1 MRTHQVECRFN
12 TEAVPGFVDITERV
26 QELLD
31 ESRIGAGQV
40 TLFSPSAGC
49 PLIANEFESGLLKDI
64 ETTLARLGG
73 PGSNG
78 RPSIGTTSLVVPAV
92 AGRLRLGTWQRV
104 LLVELEAA
112 GSRSVIVQIVGE

>member
-1 MRTHQVECRFN
+1 VKTHQVECSF
-12 TEAVPGFVDITERV
+12 TTGSVPDFVDITERV

-40 TLFSPSAGC
+40 TLFSPSSGC
-49 PLIANEFESGLLKDI
+49 SLVANERESGLLKDI

-73 PGSNG
+73 PESNG
-78 RPSIGTTSLVVPAV
+78 RPPIGSNSLVLPAV
-92 AGRLRLGTWQRV
+92 GGRLRLGTWQRV

>member
-1 MRTHQVECRFN
+1 VRTHQVECRFT
-12 TEAVPGFVDITERV
+12 TEAVPDFVDITERV

-49 PLIANEFESGLLKDI
+49 SLIANEFESGLLKDI
-64 ETTLARLGG
+64 ETTLARLAG
-73 PGSNG
+73 PGRNG
-78 RPSIGTTSLVVPAV
+78 RPSIGNTSLVVPAV

-112 GSRSVIVQIVGE
+112 GARSVIVQIVGE